1 MAYANPALEIVWN
14 VMLLVKVN
22 VIKDHVDRVLDLL
35 TQEMDKEK
43 EIKFAWNVLPD
54 AWSVI
59 AILLVAKAVAKEH
72 GLQSTLISWVAIYVQ
87 MDASLAMMQQHVLS
101 AFSAT
106 NLMEIF
112 AYQTVKDRA
121 ALA

>member
-1 MAYANPALEIVWN
+1 
-14 VMLLVKVN
+14 
-22 VIKDHVDRVLDLL
+22 
-35 TQEMDKEK
+35 
-43 EIKFAWNVLPD
+43 
-54 AWSVI
+54 
-59 AILLVAKAVAKEH
+59 
-72 GLQSTLISWVAIYVQ
+72 

-101 AFSAT
+101 AFSAI